1 MAADASARGT
11 TFEPRGPSL
20 SIGTVGL
27 FVNRIAQSCDGSEV
41 SEAVKNGRQTPR
53 ALAPAC
59 RPRRT
64 DPTIHSKI
72 LYLQNIDPRTQQPR
86 QSRTTA
92 RAGLPRRPALA
103 GYPARYARTALTIAS
118 ASFWR

>member
-11 TFEPRGPSL
+11 TFEPRGPWL

-27 FVNRIAQSCDGSEV
+27 FVNRIARGLRWLRGER
-41 SEAVKNGRQTPR
+41 EAVKNGRQTLHSSPAGCRRRR
-53 ALAPAC
+53 ADA
-59 RPRRT
+59 T
-64 DPTIHSKI
+64 NHSKLLDLGI
-72 LYLQNIDPRTQQPR
+72 TSGREAR
-86 QSRTTA
+86 GQSRATD
-92 RAGLPRRPALA
+92 RAGLPRRPTLA